1 MLNVVL
7 IVEEILFPLLKIKTF
22 TTTPITNR
30 ITIIKRIII
39 IFFVSILITYIR
51 FINMVFLKIYFILIK
66 NLLLMKRTALKIGYI
81 GTNFH
86 GFQRQPNVR
95 TVEEELIYHL
105 RKLDYIDDL
114 KKSRFRI
121 AGRTDAGVHSLGNV
135 ISFQSE
141 KEVRINEI
149 NNSLPDDIQILASA
163 PVRYAFKPRYAQM
176 RQYRYLLFQNL
187 NIDKLN
193 EVAEVFKGTHNFT
206 NFTKRFQK
214 TTTRTIDD
222 IKITKVGLDDYHK
235 REFPNLHDTISPV
248 FIDIYGESFLWNMV
262 RKMMR
267 VFVDVA
273 LDKMALDDVNELL
286 DPPKDSP
293 RANIKVMEAEYL
305 ILMDIQ
311 YDGIKFKYDDYA
323 CNRFKRDLIDSL
335 DNLQKKYAI
344 RESMIKSLDD
354 LL

>member
-1 MLNVVL
+1 
-7 IVEEILFPLLKIKTF
+7 
-22 TTTPITNR
+22 
-30 ITIIKRIII
+30 
-39 IFFVSILITYIR
+39 
-51 FINMVFLKIYFILIK
+51 
-66 NLLLMKRTALKIGYI
+66 MKRTALKIGYI

-86 GFQRQPNVR
+86 GFQRQPDLR

-105 RKLDYIDDL
+105 RKLNYIDDL

-141 KEVRINEI
+141 KEVRVNEI

-176 RQYRYLLFQNL
+176 RQYRYMLFQDL
-187 NIDKLN
+187 DVEKLK
-193 EVAEVFKGTHNFT
+193 ECAEVFKGTHNFT

-222 IKITKVGLDDYHK
+222 IKVTKVDLNDYHK
-235 REFPNLHDTISPV
+235 KEFPNLHDTISPI

-262 RKMMR
+262 RKMIR
-267 VFVDVA
+267 VFIDFNIGKID
-273 LDKMALDDVNELL
+273 LDEIQNLL
-286 DPPKDSP
+286 NPPENSP
-293 RANIKVMEAEYL
+293 RANIKVVEPDYL

-323 CNRFKRDLIDSL
+323 CERFKRDLVDSL
-335 DNLQKKYAI
+335 CDLQKRYAV
-344 RESMIKSLDD
+344 RESMIKSLND
-354 LL
+354 LHSF

>member
-1 MLNVVL
+1 
-7 IVEEILFPLLKIKTF
+7 
-22 TTTPITNR
+22 
-30 ITIIKRIII
+30 
-39 IFFVSILITYIR
+39 
-51 FINMVFLKIYFILIK
+51 
-66 NLLLMKRTALKIGYI
+66 MKRTALKIGYI

-86 GFQRQPNVR
+86 GFQRQPDLR

-105 RKLDYIDDL
+105 RKLNYIDDL

-141 KEVRINEI
+141 KEVRVNEI

-176 RQYRYLLFQNL
+176 RQYRYMLFQDL
-187 NIDKLN
+187 DVEKLK
-193 EVAEVFKGTHNFT
+193 ECAEVFKGTHNFT

-222 IKITKVGLDDYHK
+222 IKVTKVDLNDYHK
-235 REFPNLHDTISPV
+235 KEFPNLHDTISPI

-262 RKMMR
+262 RKMIR
-267 VFVDVA
+267 VFIDFNIGKID
-273 LDKMALDDVNELL
+273 LDEIQNLL
-286 DPPKDSP
+286 NPPKNSP
-293 RANIKVMEAEYL
+293 RANIKVVEPDYL

-323 CNRFKRDLIDSL
+323 CERFKRDLVDSL
-335 DNLQKKYAI
+335 CDLQKRYAV
-344 RESMIKSLDD
+344 RESMIKSLND
-354 LL
+354 LHSF

>member
-1 MLNVVL
+1 
-7 IVEEILFPLLKIKTF
+7 
-22 TTTPITNR
+22 
-30 ITIIKRIII
+30 
-39 IFFVSILITYIR
+39 
-51 FINMVFLKIYFILIK
+51 
-66 NLLLMKRTALKIGYI
+66 MKRTALKIGYI

-86 GFQRQPNVR
+86 GFQRQPDLR

-105 RKLDYIDDL
+105 RKLNYIDDL

-141 KEVRINEI
+141 KDVRINEI

-176 RQYRYLLFQNL
+176 RQYRYVLFQDL
-187 NIDKLN
+187 DIDKLKQC
-193 EVAEVFKGTHNFT
+193 AEVFKGTHNFT

-214 TTTRTIDD
+214 TTTRTIGD
-222 IKITKVGLDDYHK
+222 IKITKADLTDYHK
-235 REFPNLHDTISPV
+235 KEFPNLHDTLSPIFV
-248 FIDIYGESFLWNMV
+248 DIYGESFLWNMV

-273 LDKMALDDVNELL
+273 TDKMSLDEVEKLL
-286 DPPKDSP
+286 NPAKGEP
-293 RANIKVMEAEYL
+293 RANIKVMEADYL

-311 YDGIKFKYDDYA
+311 YDGIKFRYDDYA
-323 CNRFKRDLIDSL
+323 CERFKRDLVDSL
-335 DNLQKKYAI
+335 SDLQKRYAV
-344 RESMIKSLDD
+344 RESMIKSLNELHNLDE
-354 LL
+354 

>member
-1 MLNVVL
+1 
-7 IVEEILFPLLKIKTF
+7 
-22 TTTPITNR
+22 
-30 ITIIKRIII
+30 
-39 IFFVSILITYIR
+39 
-51 FINMVFLKIYFILIK
+51 
-66 NLLLMKRTALKIGYI
+66 MKRTALKIGYI

-86 GFQRQPNVR
+86 GFQRQPDLR

-141 KEVRINEI
+141 KDVRVNEI

-176 RQYRYLLFQNL
+176 RQYRYMLFQDL
-187 NIDKLN
+187 GIDKLR
-193 EVAEVFKGTHNFT
+193 ECAEIFKGTHNFT

-222 IKITKVGLDDYHK
+222 IKVTKVDLEDYHK
-235 REFPNLHDTISPV
+235 REFPNLHDTISPI

-273 LDKMALDDVNELL
+273 IGKMTLDEVQDLL
-286 DPPKDSP
+286 NPPQDAP

-311 YDGIKFKYDDYA
+311 YDGIKFRYDDYA
-323 CNRFKRDLIDSL
+323 CERFKRDLVDSL
-335 DNLQKKYAI
+335 SDLQKRYAI
-344 RESMIKSLDD
+344 RESIVKSLKDVYI
-354 LL
+354 

>member
-1 MLNVVL
+1 
-7 IVEEILFPLLKIKTF
+7 
-22 TTTPITNR
+22 
-30 ITIIKRIII
+30 
-39 IFFVSILITYIR
+39 
-51 FINMVFLKIYFILIK
+51 
-66 NLLLMKRTALKIGYI
+66 MKRTALKIGYI

-86 GFQRQPNVR
+86 GFQRQPDLR

-141 KEVRINEI
+141 KEVRVNEI
-149 NNSLPDDIQILASA
+149 NNSLPDDIQILAKA

-176 RQYRYLLFQNL
+176 RQYRYLLF
-187 NIDKLN
+187 DDFDVEKLG

-222 IKITKVGLDDYHK
+222 IKINEVDLNDYHK
-235 REFPNLHDTISPV
+235 REFPNLHNTLNPI

-267 VFVDVA
+267 VFVDYA
-273 LDKMALDDVNELL
+273 SDKMTLDEVEKLL
-286 DPPKDSP
+286 NPEDNAP
-293 RANIKVMEAEYL
+293 RAHIKVMGAEYL

-323 CNRFKRDLIDSL
+323 CERFRRNLVDSL
-335 DNLQKKYAI
+335 DSLQKKYAI
-344 RESMIKSLDD
+344 RESMIKSLND

>member
-1 MLNVVL
+1 
-7 IVEEILFPLLKIKTF
+7 
-22 TTTPITNR
+22 
-30 ITIIKRIII
+30 
-39 IFFVSILITYIR
+39 
-51 FINMVFLKIYFILIK
+51 
-66 NLLLMKRTALKIGYI
+66 MKRTALKIGYI

-86 GFQRQPNVR
+86 GFQRQPDLR

-105 RKLDYIDDL
+105 RKLNYIDDL

-141 KEVRINEI
+141 KDVRINEI

-176 RQYRYLLFQNL
+176 RRYRYVLFQDL
-187 NIDKLN
+187 DIDKLKQC
-193 EVAEVFKGTHNFT
+193 AEVFKGTHNFT

-214 TTTRTIDD
+214 TTTRTIED
-222 IKITKVGLDDYHK
+222 IKITKADLTDYHK
-235 REFPNLHDTISPV
+235 KEFPNLHDTLSPIFV
-248 FIDIYGESFLWNMV
+248 DIYGESFLWNMV

-273 LDKMALDDVNELL
+273 TDKMSLDEVEKLL
-286 DPPKDSP
+286 NPAEGEP
-293 RANIKVMEAEYL
+293 RANIKVMEADYL

-311 YDGIKFKYDDYA
+311 YDGIKFRYDDYA
-323 CNRFKRDLIDSL
+323 CERFKRDLVDSL
-335 DNLQKKYAI
+335 SDLQKRYAV
-344 RESMIKSLDD
+344 RESMIKSLNELYNLDE
-354 LL
+354 

>member
-1 MLNVVL
+1 
-7 IVEEILFPLLKIKTF
+7 
-22 TTTPITNR
+22 
-30 ITIIKRIII
+30 
-39 IFFVSILITYIR
+39 
-51 FINMVFLKIYFILIK
+51 
-66 NLLLMKRTALKIGYI
+66 MKRTALKIGYI

-86 GFQRQPNVR
+86 GFQRQPDLR

-105 RKLDYIDDL
+105 RKLNYIDDL

-141 KEVRINEI
+141 KDVRINEI

-176 RQYRYLLFQNL
+176 RQYRYVLFQDL
-187 NIDKLN
+187 DIDKLKQC
-193 EVAEVFKGTHNFT
+193 AEVFKGTHNFT

-214 TTTRTIDD
+214 TTTRTIED
-222 IKITKVGLDDYHK
+222 IKITKADLTDYHK
-235 REFPNLHDTISPV
+235 KEFPNLHDTLSPIFV
-248 FIDIYGESFLWNMV
+248 DIYGESFLWNMV

-273 LDKMALDDVNELL
+273 TDKMSLDEVEKLFNPAEGE
-286 DPPKDSP
+286 P
-293 RANIKVMEAEYL
+293 RANIKVMEADYL

-311 YDGIKFKYDDYA
+311 YDGIKFRYDDYA
-323 CNRFKRDLIDSL
+323 CERFKRDLVDSL
-335 DNLQKKYAI
+335 SDLQKRYAV
-344 RESMIKSLDD
+344 RESMIKSLNELHNLDE
-354 LL
+354 

>member
-1 MLNVVL
+1 
-7 IVEEILFPLLKIKTF
+7 
-22 TTTPITNR
+22 
-30 ITIIKRIII
+30 
-39 IFFVSILITYIR
+39 
-51 FINMVFLKIYFILIK
+51 
-66 NLLLMKRTALKIGYI
+66 MKRTALKIGYI

-86 GFQRQPNVR
+86 GFQRQPDLR

-121 AGRTDAGVHSLGNV
+121 AGRTDAEVHSLGNV

-141 KEVRINEI
+141 KEVRVNEI

-176 RQYRYLLFQNL
+176 RHYRYLLFGDL
-187 NIDKLN
+187 DVDKLK
-193 EVAEVFKGTHNFT
+193 EVGEVFRGTHNFT

-222 IKITKVGLDDYHK
+222 IKVTKVSMDDYHK
-235 REFPNLHDTISPV
+235 REFPNLHETLSPIFV
-248 FIDIYGESFLWNMV
+248 DIYGESFLWNMV

-273 LDKMALDDVNELL
+273 SGKMDLNEVERLL
-286 DPPKDSP
+286 NPGEDEP
-293 RANIKVMEAEYL
+293 RAYIKVLEPDYL

-311 YDGIKFKYDDYA
+311 YDGIKFRYDDYA
-323 CNRFKRDLIDSL
+323 CERFRRNLIDSL
-335 DNLQKKYAI
+335 SDLQKKYAI
-344 RESMIKSLDD
+344 REAMVKSLND
-354 LL
+354 LQGEE

>member
-1 MLNVVL
+1 
-7 IVEEILFPLLKIKTF
+7 
-22 TTTPITNR
+22 
-30 ITIIKRIII
+30 
-39 IFFVSILITYIR
+39 
-51 FINMVFLKIYFILIK
+51 
-66 NLLLMKRTALKIGYI
+66 MKRTALKIGYI

-86 GFQRQPNVR
+86 GFQRQPDLR

-141 KEVRINEI
+141 KEVRVNEI

-176 RQYRYLLFQNL
+176 RHYRYMLFQDL
-187 NIDKLN
+187 DVDKIRQ
-193 EVAEVFKGTHNFT
+193 VAEIFKGTHNFT

-222 IKITKVGLDDYHK
+222 IKITKVDLNDYHK
-235 REFPNLHDTISPV
+235 REFPNLHDTISPIFV
-248 FIDIYGESFLWNMV
+248 DIYGESFLWNMV

-273 LDKMALDDVNELL
+273 LGKMDLEEVERLLNPKENE
-286 DPPKDSP
+286 P
-293 RANIKVMEAEYL
+293 RAYIKVMEAEYL

-311 YDGIKFKYDDYA
+311 YDGINFTYDDYA
-323 CNRFKRDLIDSL
+323 CERFRRDLVDSL
-335 DNLQKKYAI
+335 TDLQKRYAI
-344 RESMIKSLDD
+344 RESMIKSLND
-354 LL
+354 LHEF

>member
-1 MLNVVL
+1 
-7 IVEEILFPLLKIKTF
+7 
-22 TTTPITNR
+22 
-30 ITIIKRIII
+30 
-39 IFFVSILITYIR
+39 
-51 FINMVFLKIYFILIK
+51 
-66 NLLLMKRTALKIGYI
+66 MKRTALKIGYI

-86 GFQRQPNVR
+86 GFQRQPNLR

-105 RKLDYIDDL
+105 RKLNYIDDL

-141 KEVRINEI
+141 KEVRVNEI

-176 RQYRYLLFQNL
+176 RQYRYMLFQDL
-187 NIDKLN
+187 DIDKLN
-193 EVAEVFKGTHNFT
+193 ECAELFKGTHNFT

-214 TTTRTIDD
+214 TTVRSIDD
-222 IKITKVGLDDYHK
+222 IKIMKVNFTDYHK
-235 REFPNLHDTISPV
+235 RDFPNLHETLSPIFV
-248 FIDIYGESFLWNMV
+248 DIYGESFLWNMV

-273 LDKMALDDVNELL
+273 IGKMDLDEVERLL
-286 DPPKDSP
+286 NPKEDEP
-293 RANIKVMEAEYL
+293 RAYIKVMEPDYL

-311 YDGIKFKYDDYA
+311 YDGVKFNHDNYA
-323 CNRFKRDLIDSL
+323 CERFRRDLVGSL
-335 DNLQKKYAI
+335 TDLQKRYAI
-344 RESMIKSLDD
+344 REAMIKSLED
-354 LL
+354 LHGF

>member
-1 MLNVVL
+1 
-7 IVEEILFPLLKIKTF
+7 
-22 TTTPITNR
+22 
-30 ITIIKRIII
+30 
-39 IFFVSILITYIR
+39 
-51 FINMVFLKIYFILIK
+51 
-66 NLLLMKRTALKIGYI
+66 MKRTALKIGYI

-86 GFQRQPNVR
+86 GFQRQPDLR

-105 RKLDYIDDL
+105 RKLNYIDDL

-141 KEVRINEI
+141 KDVRVNEI

-176 RQYRYLLFQNL
+176 RQYRYMLFQDL
-187 NIDKLN
+187 DIDKLR
-193 EVAEVFKGTHNFT
+193 ECAEIFKGTHNFT

-222 IKITKVGLDDYHK
+222 IKVTKVDLEDYHK
-235 REFPNLHDTISPV
+235 REFPNLHDTLSPI

-273 LDKMALDDVNELL
+273 IGKMTLDEVQDLL
-286 DPPKDSP
+286 NPPQDAP

-311 YDGIKFKYDDYA
+311 YDGIKFRYDDYA
-323 CNRFKRDLIDSL
+323 CERFKRDLIDSL
-335 DNLQKKYAI
+335 SDLQKRYAI
-344 RESMIKSLDD
+344 RESIVKSLKDVYI
-354 LL
+354 

>member
-1 MLNVVL
+1 
-7 IVEEILFPLLKIKTF
+7 
-22 TTTPITNR
+22 
-30 ITIIKRIII
+30 
-39 IFFVSILITYIR
+39 
-51 FINMVFLKIYFILIK
+51 
-66 NLLLMKRTALKIGYI
+66 MKRTALKIGYI

-86 GFQRQPNVR
+86 GFQRQPDLR

-141 KEVRINEI
+141 KGVRVNEI

-176 RQYRYLLFQNL
+176 RQYRYMLFQDL
-187 NIDKLN
+187 DIDKLR
-193 EVAEVFKGTHNFT
+193 ECAEIFKGTHNFT
-206 NFTKRFQK
+206 NFTKRSQK

-222 IKITKVGLDDYHK
+222 IKVTKVDLEDYHK
-235 REFPNLHDTISPV
+235 REFPNLHDTLSPI

-273 LDKMALDDVNELL
+273 IGKMTLDEVQDLL
-286 DPPKDSP
+286 NPPQDAP

-311 YDGIKFKYDDYA
+311 YDGIKFRYDDYA
-323 CNRFKRDLIDSL
+323 CERFKRDLVDSL
-335 DNLQKKYAI
+335 SDLQKRYAI
-344 RESMIKSLDD
+344 RESIVKSLKDVYI
-354 LL
+354 

>member
-1 MLNVVL
+1 
-7 IVEEILFPLLKIKTF
+7 
-22 TTTPITNR
+22 
-30 ITIIKRIII
+30 
-39 IFFVSILITYIR
+39 
-51 FINMVFLKIYFILIK
+51 
-66 NLLLMKRTALKIGYI
+66 MKRTALKIGYI

-86 GFQRQPNVR
+86 GFQRQPDLR

-105 RKLDYIDDL
+105 RKLNYIDDL

-141 KEVRINEI
+141 KDVRINEI

-176 RQYRYLLFQNL
+176 RQYRYVLFQDL
-187 NIDKLN
+187 DIDKLKQC
-193 EVAEVFKGTHNFT
+193 AEVFKGTHNFT

-214 TTTRTIDD
+214 TTTRTIED
-222 IKITKVGLDDYHK
+222 IKITKADLTDYHK
-235 REFPNLHDTISPV
+235 KEFPNLHDTLSPIFV
-248 FIDIYGESFLWNMV
+248 DIYGESFLWNMV

-273 LDKMALDDVNELL
+273 TDKMSLDEVEKLL
-286 DPPKDSP
+286 NPAEGEP
-293 RANIKVMEAEYL
+293 RANIKVMEADYL

-311 YDGIKFKYDDYA
+311 YDGIKFRYDDYA
-323 CNRFKRDLIDSL
+323 SERFKRDLVDSL
-335 DNLQKKYAI
+335 SDLQKRYAV
-344 RESMIKSLDD
+344 RESMIKSLNELHNLDE
-354 LL
+354 

>member
-1 MLNVVL
+1 
-7 IVEEILFPLLKIKTF
+7 
-22 TTTPITNR
+22 
-30 ITIIKRIII
+30 
-39 IFFVSILITYIR
+39 
-51 FINMVFLKIYFILIK
+51 
-66 NLLLMKRTALKIGYI
+66 MKRTALKIGYI

-86 GFQRQPNVR
+86 GFQRQPDLR

-105 RKLDYIDDL
+105 RKLNYIDDL

-141 KEVRINEI
+141 KEVRVNEI

-176 RQYRYLLFQNL
+176 RQYRYMLFQDL
-187 NIDKLN
+187 DVEKLK
-193 EVAEVFKGTHNFT
+193 ECAEVFKGTHNFT

-222 IKITKVGLDDYHK
+222 IKVTKVDLNDYHK
-235 REFPNLHDTISPV
+235 KEFPNLHDTISPI

-262 RKMMR
+262 RKMIR
-267 VFVDVA
+267 VFIDFNIGKID
-273 LDKMALDDVNELL
+273 LDEIQNLL
-286 DPPKDSP
+286 NPPENSP
-293 RANIKVMEAEYL
+293 RANIKVVEPDYL

-311 YDGIKFKYDDYA
+311 YDGIKFKYDNYA
-323 CNRFKRDLIDSL
+323 CERFKRDLVDSL
-335 DNLQKKYAI
+335 CDLQKRYAV
-344 RESMIKSLDD
+344 RESMIKSLND
-354 LL
+354 LHSF

>member
-1 MLNVVL
+1 
-7 IVEEILFPLLKIKTF
+7 
-22 TTTPITNR
+22 
-30 ITIIKRIII
+30 
-39 IFFVSILITYIR
+39 
-51 FINMVFLKIYFILIK
+51 
-66 NLLLMKRTALKIGYI
+66 MKRTALKIGYI

-86 GFQRQPNVR
+86 GFQRQPDLR

-105 RKLDYIDDL
+105 RKLNYIDDL

-141 KEVRINEI
+141 KDVRINEI

-176 RQYRYLLFQNL
+176 RQYRYVLFQDL
-187 NIDKLN
+187 DIDKLKQC
-193 EVAEVFKGTHNFT
+193 AEVFKGTHNFT

-214 TTTRTIDD
+214 TTTRTIED
-222 IKITKVGLDDYHK
+222 IKITKADLTDYHK
-235 REFPNLHDTISPV
+235 KEFPNLHDTLSPIFV
-248 FIDIYGESFLWNMV
+248 DIYGESFLWNMV

-273 LDKMALDDVNELL
+273 TDKMSLDEVEKLL
-286 DPPKDSP
+286 NPAKGEP
-293 RANIKVMEAEYL
+293 RANIKVMEADYL

-311 YDGIKFKYDDYA
+311 YDGIKFRYDDYA
-323 CNRFKRDLIDSL
+323 CERFKRDLVDSL
-335 DNLQKKYAI
+335 SDLQKRYAV
-344 RESMIKSLDD
+344 RESMIKSLNELHNLDE
-354 LL
+354 